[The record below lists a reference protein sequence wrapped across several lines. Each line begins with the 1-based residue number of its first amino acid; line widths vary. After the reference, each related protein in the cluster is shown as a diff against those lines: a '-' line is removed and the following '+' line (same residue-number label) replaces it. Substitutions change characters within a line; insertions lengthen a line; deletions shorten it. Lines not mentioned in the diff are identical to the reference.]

1 MPINPNLS
9 GTPIMGFSSPSEF
22 FIGWTGSGTYQMR
35 GLGWSMEDAPGFNT
49 LDQKTQGGREVMNSL
64 YLNPLHAWKLVFNFL
79 ENDPALNLEGNP
91 DTDMRML
98 YSFFTAM
105 NGRFG
110 EFLYQPRDSA
120 FVQVQLAVPDA
131 NGYVELAL
139 PDGPFFS
146 ESVQEMNG
154 VLPTIY
160 LYNPSG
166 SPPGYSDVT
175 DTCTF
180 YTAGSVAPYS
190 GIVFTSTTDLGEG
203 EYFAMSGSYF
213 WRVHFDKDNLSFEE
227 FMYAVM
233 KTGIGLSQV
242 RI

>member
-9 GTPIMGFSSPSEF
+9 GTPIMGFSSPSVF
-22 FIGWTGSGTYQMR
+22 YIGWTGSGTYQIR
-35 GLGWSMEDAPGFNT
+35 GLDWSMTDNPTFNT
-49 LDQKTQGGREVMNSL
+49 LDQKTQGGREVMNSM
-64 YLNPLHAWKLVFNFL
+64 YLNPLHSFKLVFNFL
-79 ENDPALNLEGNP
+79 ENDPALNIEGNP
-91 DTDMRML
+91 DTDYRML
-98 YSFFTAM
+98 YSFYTAM

-120 FVQVQLAVPDA
+120 FTHAPLALPDT
-131 NGYVELAL
+131 NGYVELVLA
-139 PDGPFFS
+139 DGPFFS
-146 ESVQEMNG
+146 ESVQEMNS

-160 LYNPSG
+160 VYSPSG
-166 SPPGYSDVT
+166 SPPGYTDVT
-175 DTCTF
+175 STCTF

-190 GIVFTSTTDLGEG
+190 GIAFTSTTTLSGDEV
-203 EYFAMSGSYF
+203 FVMSGSAF

-227 FMYAVM
+227 FMYLLG

>member
-22 FIGWTGSGTYQMR
+22 YIGWTGSGTYQMR
-35 GLGWSMEDAPGFNT
+35 GLGWSMIDSPDFNT

-120 FVQVQLAVPDA
+120 FEYAPLAAPDT
-131 NGYVELAL
+131 NGYVELVMA
-139 PDGPFFS
+139 DGPFFS
-146 ESVQEMNG
+146 ESVQEVNNN
-154 VLPTIY
+154 LPTIY
-160 LYNPSG
+160 LYNAAG
-166 SPPGYSDVT
+166 SPPGYSDVS

-180 YTAGSVAPYS
+180 YTAGSIAPYN
-190 GIVFTSTTDLGEG
+190 GIVFTSTTVPGDGEF
-203 EYFAMSGSYF
+203 FAMSGNYY
-213 WRVHFDKDNLSFEE
+213 WRVHFDKDSYSFEE